1 MNTNEEEVKESEGM
15 LIWRNRLNTAM
26 VKMKECRLGNR
37 QGRLMMFDSEA
48 SSNTINA
55 VQSLLRASSYSR
67 GISVFSGQI
76 GCTSHL
82 TLISSL
88 LHNVFVLADGI
99 RIHMKTRDCLSTQ
112 EKG

>member
-1 MNTNEEEVKESEGM
+1 MKKRSRRAKGM
-15 LIWRNRLNTAM
+15 LRWGNRLKTAM

-37 QGRLMMFDSEA
+37 QGRLMMFDSKA

-55 VQSLLRASSYSR
+55 VQSLLRASNDFR

-82 TLISSL
+82 TFISSL

-99 RIHMKTRDCLSTQ
+99 HIHMKTRNCLSTQ
-112 EKG
+112 VCT